1 MNSRDT
7 AISKKNLF
15 FTVFEIYM
23 QTFHMEKKNIFEN
36 FFFRLAENFS
46 SYGFFAKN
54 SGLSMFLGQNTSF
67 FVTKKPTKPEN
78 SQKNPKTPT
87 QALRDPPNTL
97 NQVSGRSDKIW
108 GS

>member
-1 MNSRDT
+1 MGFSKPNFWDT

-23 QTFHMEKKNIFEN
+23 QNFHREKKNIFEN

-54 SGLSMFLGQNTSF
+54 G
-67 FVTKKPTKPEN
+67 EN
-78 SQKNPKTPT
+78 ICIYIYMGSKNVVF
-87 QALRDPPNTL
+87 RD
-97 NQVSGRSDKIW
+97 
-108 GS
+108 